1 MPNSPFHAHKNL
13 AVYIILLFKNTQ
25 IILYHL
31 TYFYIF
37 ARQILNYL
45 WKIIQIKKLT
55 QKHQNF

>member
-1 MPNSPFHAHKNL
+1 MPYSLFNVHKNL

-37 ARQILNYL
+37 ARQILT
-45 WKIIQIKKLT
+45 QIGY
-55 QKHQNF
+55 

>member
-1 MPNSPFHAHKNL
+1 MPNSLFHVHKNL

-45 WKIIQIKKLT
+45 WKIIQIKK
-55 QKHQNF
+55 HQNF